1 MKEAP
6 CKKISGQTY
15 TTTTGY
21 NAKGELT
28 GYTYPD
34 GKAVGRSYT
43 ARGEFYQLSHAGKT
57 IDTRVYDNG
66 GRMTSSKRLSRSLVA
81 IYRAPGSEQQTE
93 IINASEISKSLREWQ
108 IGGQAY
114 NAELSW
120 NRVSDVVVSGS
131 IPYNRRDGNVFL
143 IVPNAFPELTLQLSG
158 LRDEFELD
166 QCLDELDARLKEK

>member
-1 MKEAP
+1 M
-6 CKKISGQTY
+6 SGILPKLVIFLVS
-15 TTTTGY
+15 
-21 NAKGELT
+21 AELSVGCT
-28 GYTYPD
+28 EVQ
-34 GKAVGRSYT
+34 KGRS
-43 ARGEFYQLSHAGKT
+43 
-57 IDTRVYDNG
+57 IVTRTESG
-66 GRMTSSKRLSRSLVA
+66 SSKDNKYQYDLFRGFEVENREIEKVLLVA
-81 IYRAPGSEQQTE
+81 IYRAPGSEQQIE